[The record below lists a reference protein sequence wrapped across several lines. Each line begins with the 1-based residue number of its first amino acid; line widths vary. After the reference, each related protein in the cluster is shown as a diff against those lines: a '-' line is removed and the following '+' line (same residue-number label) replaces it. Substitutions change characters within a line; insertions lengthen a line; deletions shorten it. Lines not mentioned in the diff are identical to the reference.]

1 MSNGKNPT
9 SSIINNLY
17 KYDTIIE
24 RPRWFR
30 NIYTGEKNLVICMS
44 SVPLKRPFSVFMTDL
59 YIDAHTL
66 EQAECFP
73 LFWYEQQVTH
83 NLFSLDNEEYSKEY
97 AISDVAFNKFKEK
110 YGQYITKED
119 LFYYIFGVLNSK
131 KYQELYS
138 DNLKKEMPGIP
149 FLNHFEQYVKVA
161 KKLADLELNYE
172 STPHLSSI
180 VIEKKSDNYKVTQMK
195 FAKDGKNVDKSIIIF
210 NESITVKNIPLEAY
224 DYIVNGKSAIEW
236 IMERYCV
243 SQDKASGIV
252 NDCNKYSDD
261 PKYVLNLLL
270 SVISMSIKINETIK
284 ELPDYEEN

>member
-1 MSNGKNPT
+1 M
-9 SSIINNLY
+9 
-17 KYDTIIE
+17 
-24 RPRWFR
+24 PR
-30 NIYTGEKNLVICMS
+30 
-44 SVPLKRPFSVFMTDL
+44 
-59 YIDAHTL
+59 
-66 EQAECFP
+66 
-73 LFWYEQQVTH
+73 
-83 NLFSLDNEEYSKEY
+83 
-97 AISDVAFNKFKEK
+97 
-110 YGQYITKED
+110 
-119 LFYYIFGVLNSK
+119 
-131 KYQELYS
+131 
-138 DNLKKEMPGIP
+138 IP

-161 KKLADLELNYE
+161 KKLTDLELNYE

-180 VIEKKSDNYKVTQMK
+180 VIEKKSDNYKATQMK

-284 ELPDYEEN
+284 ELPDYEEI